1 MKQHWLDN
9 IPFKGG
15 QWGKLD
21 YLVHF
26 MQSLS
31 FSINLSEK
39 MLKTFVLNYGD
50 IYKDFYM
57 LLNAMPQNLKAL
69 KLSSNLKLSEC

>member
-1 MKQHWLDN
+1 
-9 IPFKGG
+9 
-15 QWGKLD
+15 
-21 YLVHF
+21 

-31 FSINLSEK
+31 FSINLSEEI
-39 MLKTFVLNYGD
+39 LKTFVLNYGD

-69 KLSSNLKLSEC
+69 KLSSNLKLSEL